1 MAHEFLHD
9 EESSGYSEVG
19 QKAAGHESGPS
30 SAILDQVDEYL
41 NSQRREERSGG
52 RGGEMGEDKE
62 TSGWMVEAQEYVSH
76 DIDMDFDHLSHALLE
91 HEHGHG
97 HGQGHAQ
104 GHRHEPVHGEP
115 RDNSGSFLDQDS
127 LSPIAL
133 SGASPT
139 SSRFQLDF
147 SLIDEDHQGPGQG
160 QGPGHSQGP
169 GHNHGHNHGHPDEN
183 GDASREV
190 SNVRPDMVFSPMV
203 SPMVMPANSIHN
215 TPFMGPS
222 GPSYPGQIPGHG
234 STDSQSLH
242 SNQNTPFMHATL
254 SQQQQQQRSKFS
266 PLTSPALNAIEQ
278 QQQLKQ
284 QQQQQQH
291 FQLPDAGISNSR
303 KGSVNNA
310 RAKRTPH
317 TTPLMGPTPQ
327 GPNPAGSNSTTNK
340 IVKHSPHISS
350 RRSIT
355 KFKGGSWDD
364 MMFKLPDSSLKNE
377 NANNTTSSNNNSS
390 YTPNSTHSSSNGS
403 NPASDRLTPSS
414 LMNYPKVILPSN
426 SNNVSVSNDE
436 SSVLRATESPVIKP
450 RRPSEYPQH
459 QSQSQYRSNSGGL
472 RQGSADDHLKSSST
486 SAAKDPNPTAIG
498 HSVTSSTTTLD
509 GSDLKR
515 NATAAESRSNSV
527 DPTKQGTRSQVG
539 NATAA
544 AGPEPSGGVDSND
557 KNKRDKGKSRTG
569 SDKQKFDTN
578 NTNGNISLAK
588 ETNKTKSL
596 PRRRSSVREAAARAA
611 MKQRSSSED
620 NENIDYDDEN
630 DDEVVKK
637 QKQVHKV
644 AEQGRRN
651 RLNNALKDLDSLIP
665 KELKDSAAI
674 PSKAT
679 TVELAAKYI
688 RMLLKSDR

>member
-19 QKAAGHESGPS
+19 QKAAHESGPS

-91 HEHGHG
+91 HGQGHASHGHASHG
-97 HGQGHAQ
+97 HGQ
-104 GHRHEPVHGEP
+104 VHGEP

-160 QGPGHSQGP
+160 QGPGP
-169 GHNHGHNHGHPDEN
+169 GHNHAHGHPDEN

-222 GPSYPGQIPGHG
+222 GPSYPGQNPGHG

-254 SQQQQQQRSKFS
+254 SQQQQQQQRSKFS
-266 PLTSPALNAIEQ
+266 PLTSPALNAIE
-278 QQQLKQ
+278 

-303 KGSVNNA
+303 KGSVNNT

-459 QSQSQYRSNSGGL
+459 QAQSQYRSNSGGL
-472 RQGSADDHLKSSST
+472 RQGSADDHLKSST
-486 SAAKDPNPTAIG
+486 SAAKETNRTAIG

-515 NATAAESRSNSV
+515 NAAAESRSSSV

-544 AGPEPSGGVDSND
+544 GPEPSGDVDSND

-578 NTNGNISLAK
+578 TNGNISLAK
-588 ETNKTKSL
+588 ETNKIKSL

-620 NENIDYDDEN
+620 NENIDYNDEN

>member
-19 QKAAGHESGPS
+19 QKAAHESGPS

-91 HEHGHG
+91 HGQGHASHG
-97 HGQGHAQ
+97 HGQ
-104 GHRHEPVHGEP
+104 VHGEP

-160 QGPGHSQGP
+160 QGPGP
-169 GHNHGHNHGHPDEN
+169 GHNHAHGHPDEN

-222 GPSYPGQIPGHG
+222 GPSYPGQNPGHG

-254 SQQQQQQRSKFS
+254 SQQQQQQQRSKFS
-266 PLTSPALNAIEQ
+266 PLTSPALNAIE
-278 QQQLKQ
+278 

-303 KGSVNNA
+303 KGSVNNT

-459 QSQSQYRSNSGGL
+459 QAQSQYRSNSGGL
-472 RQGSADDHLKSSST
+472 RQGSADDHLKSST
-486 SAAKDPNPTAIG
+486 SAAKETNRTAIG

-509 GSDLKR
+509 
-515 NATAAESRSNSV
+515 
-527 DPTKQGTRSQVG
+527 
-539 NATAA
+539 
-544 AGPEPSGGVDSND
+544 
-557 KNKRDKGKSRTG
+557 
-569 SDKQKFDTN
+569 
-578 NTNGNISLAK
+578 
-588 ETNKTKSL
+588 
-596 PRRRSSVREAAARAA
+596 
-611 MKQRSSSED
+611 
-620 NENIDYDDEN
+620 
-630 DDEVVKK
+630 
-637 QKQVHKV
+637 
-644 AEQGRRN
+644 
-651 RLNNALKDLDSLIP
+651 
-665 KELKDSAAI
+665 
-674 PSKAT
+674 
-679 TVELAAKYI
+679 
-688 RMLLKSDR
+688 